1 VTGGLTRRMVVASG
15 LLALVIGA
23 AFAVLLVSVADLRD
37 AEGLARHSE
46 EVLAT
51 ANQLE
56 RLVVDLETG
65 QRGFVITGQEH
76 FLEPWQQAR
85 NALPQV
91 SARLEQLTV
100 VRVQHERAQ
109 RIVQAADAYLHDY
122 SIPLVAAARRDPDS
136 ARTLAA
142 TEEGKRRVDAIR
154 LEFDALMATER
165 GLSAARQRRSDA
177 AARRAIVA
185 AAGGL
190 AGSVLLVLLF
200 ATYLTRAIVGPVR
213 QAAAMAGRLAGG
225 DLRARMHE
233 TGVAEIGTLERSF
246 NSMAGSLET
255 SRDQLSRL
263 AEEQAALRRV
273 ATLVARGVPPAEV
286 FAAVAEEVGR
296 LLGADSA
303 HIARYEPDDTVTV
316 VAGWSREGEHLP
328 VGTRHTLAGTNLAA
342 AVLQTGRP
350 ARVDSYTDAPGA
362 LATSLR
368 QLGIRSSV
376 GCPITVEGRLWGT
389 AAANSKQ
396 PEPLPADTEA
406 RIANFTDLVATAIAN
421 ANSRAELAAS
431 RARIVRSADEARR
444 RIERDLHDG
453 IQQRLVSI
461 GLDLR
466 ATQAEVPAQPSELQT
481 QLAGVADGLTEALE
495 ELRELSR
502 GIHPAILSQGGLGPA
517 LKALA
522 RRSAVAVDLDVDLQ
536 APVSEPVQVAAYY
549 VVSEALANAAK
560 HARASVV
567 QVHVRTTDG
576 RLHLSVRD
584 DGVGGADP
592 RRGSGLVGISDRV
605 QALGGTITVHSPTGE
620 GTRLRIDLPN
630 EVEG

>member
-65 QRGFVITGQEH
+65 QRGFVITGHER

-85 NALPQV
+85 NDLPRV

-109 RIVQAADAYLHDY
+109 RIAQAADAYLHDY
-122 SIPLVAAARRDPDS
+122 SIPLIAAARRDPDS

-185 AAGGL
+185 AAGVL

-225 DLRARMHE
+225 DLQARMHE

-342 AVLQTGRP
+342 AVLRTGRA

-376 GCPITVEGRLWGT
+376 GYPITVEGRLWGT

-592 RRGSGLVGISDRV
+592 RRGSGLVGLSDRV

-620 GTRLRIDLPN
+620 GTSLRIDLPN

>member
-1 VTGGLTRRMVVASG
+1 MTGGLTRRMVVASG

-51 ANQLE
+51 ANQFE

-65 QRGFVITGQEH
+65 QRGFVITGQER
-76 FLEPWQQAR
+76 FLQPWQQAR
-85 NALPQV
+85 NNLPQV

-109 RIVQAADAYLHDY
+109 RITQAADAYLHGY

-136 ARTLAA
+136 ARTLRA

-225 DLRARMHE
+225 DLQARMHE

-263 AEEQAALRRV
+263 ADEQAALRRV

-328 VGTRHTLAGTNLAA
+328 VGSRHTLEGSNLAA
-342 AVLQTGRP
+342 AVLRTGRP

-389 AAANSKQ
+389 TGANSKRS
-396 PEPLPADTEA
+396 EPLPADTEA

-466 ATQAEVPAQPSELQT
+466 ATQAEVPARPSELQT

-536 APVSEPVQVAAYY
+536 AQVPEPVQVAAYY

-592 RRGSGLVGISDRV
+592 RRGSGLVGLSDRV